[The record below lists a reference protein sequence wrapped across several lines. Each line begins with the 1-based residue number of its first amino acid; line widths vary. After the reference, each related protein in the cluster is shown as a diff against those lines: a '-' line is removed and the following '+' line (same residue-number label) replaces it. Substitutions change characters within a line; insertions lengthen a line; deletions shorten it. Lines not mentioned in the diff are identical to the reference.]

1 MLFKRPTR
9 RDRVLVDIEA
19 TTSWG
24 EWVAV
29 IGRRY
34 PKGGRDRPPIGP
46 ERMRRMDIAQN
57 GFGLSDEGREDVVDD
72 GRAIQGFVGID
83 PGHVTAPDATT
94 RFECRRL
101 LEDKRLTESLFTTVN
116 ARPAAKVFPRRGT
129 AVEATIIEASPS
141 TWSASPKCRT
151 CRRVTRRTSSPMRAK
166 HRDTRGEQRRPD
178 QPA

>member
-57 GFGLSDEGREDVVDD
+57 GFGLCDEGREDVVDD

-94 RFECRRL
+94 RFEFRRL

-129 AVEATIIEASPS
+129 AEDCKFRRQVSTSQSRNDLPVHLCPPGRGAEGGTHRGPATGAPE
-141 TWSASPKCRT
+141 
-151 CRRVTRRTSSPMRAK
+151 TSS
-166 HRDTRGEQRRPD
+166 T
-178 QPA
+178 